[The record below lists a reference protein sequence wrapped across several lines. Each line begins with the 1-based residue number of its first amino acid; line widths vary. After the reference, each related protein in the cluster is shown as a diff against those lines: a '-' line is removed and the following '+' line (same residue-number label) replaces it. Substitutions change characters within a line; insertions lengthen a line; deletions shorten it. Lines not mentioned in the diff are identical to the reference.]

1 LRQLPR
7 ESSEM
12 YDTKR
17 DIVDALV
24 SAPEVLTRLVG
35 DLAARAEIP
44 LRNPSGW
51 TLLEI
56 VCHLRDAEERALE
69 RTRLMRDTDG
79 PKITSYDPA
88 LWAVERAYASQDLAT
103 AVSEFRSLREAHVS
117 ELEAISFEDWQRG
130 GSHAEYGDIDIIGHA
145 IHIMSHDANH
155 LRQIA
160 QLAR

>member
-1 LRQLPR
+1 
-7 ESSEM
+7 M

-17 DIVDALV
+17 DIVDALA
-24 SAPEVLTRLVG
+24 STPETLTRLVG
-35 DLAARAEIP
+35 DLATTTELP
-44 LRNPSGW
+44 STNHSGW

-88 LWAVERAYASQDLAT
+88 LWAVERDYTSQDLAT
-103 AVSEFRSLREAHVS
+103 AVSGFRSLREAHVS
-117 ELEAISFEDWQRG
+117 ELEVISFEDWRRG
-130 GSHAEYGDIDIIGHA
+130 GSHTEYGEIDILGHA

-160 QLAR
+160 HLAR